1 MYDVIIIGAG
11 SSGSVLA
18 NRLSEDP
25 NRTVLLIE
33 AGPDYVDPKTLPF
46 ELINSHRNALKDHDW
61 GLDYAPTQSQQSK
74 LPRGKV
80 TGGSSA
86 VNTTIALRGLP
97 EDYNAWAEAGN
108 PGWEWESVLPHFK
121 RLERD
126 LDYGDNDDHGD
137 AGPISIRRYP
147 KSEMTEVHQAFLA
160 DADTLGYPECHD
172 ANAPQ
177 STGAGPQPMNKLGR
191 LRISCAIGYLAPARF
206 RPNLTVLAS
215 TTVSRLLFEKK
226 RCIGAEITSNE
237 GTLQQVFAKLNI
249 VSAGALLTP
258 TLLMRSGLG
267 PPDMLNAFGIE
278 TIESEP
284 FVGQNLCDHPAISV
298 VCLAKPGC
306 NIDHDA
312 PIIQTIL
319 RYTTE
324 RAEHRNN
331 MQIEQLSYAGAP
343 AGPAR
348 FAIAACLEY
357 QYGRGNLQLTGP
369 HAKDLPLISNHFC
382 EDQRDLRA
390 LVEGLKD
397 TLAFTQ
403 QPALRGMIDSIS
415 FPDPNRGSKDSDLAG
430 LIQRFAGSGY
440 HPCGTVKMGP
450 KEDPSAVVG
459 SSGEL
464 HRCDGLVVAD
474 ASIMPQ
480 VPRANTNLT
489 AIMIGEKI
497 SQDINRH
504 PSHFG
509 L

>member
-33 AGPDYVDPKTLPF
+33 AGPDYVEPKTLPF

-61 GLDYAPTQSQQSK
+61 GLGYAPTQSQQSK

-97 EDYNAWAEAGN
+97 EDYNTWADAGN
-108 PGWEWESVLPHFK
+108 PGWDWEAVLPHFK

-126 LDYGDNDDHGD
+126 LDYGETDDHGD

-147 KSEMTEVHQAFLA
+147 KSEMTPVHQAFLA
-160 DADTLGYPECHD
+160 DADTLGYPECPD

-206 RPNLTVLAS
+206 RPNLTVLANTS
-215 TTVSRLLFEKK
+215 AQRLLFEKK
-226 RCIGAEITSNE
+226 RCIGVEIVSPE
-237 GTLQQVFAKLNI
+237 GSTQRVFGKLNI
-249 VSAGALLTP
+249 VSAGSLLTP

-267 PPDMLNAFGIE
+267 PPDMLAAFGIE
-278 TIESEP
+278 LIESEP
-284 FVGQNLCDHPAISV
+284 FIGQNLCDHPAISV

-306 NIDHDA
+306 TIDHDA

-319 RYTTE
+319 RYTTDG
-324 RAEHRNN
+324 AEHRNN
-331 MQIEQLSYAGAP
+331 MQIEQLSYAGNSN
-343 AGPAR
+343 GPAR

-357 QYGRGNLQLTGP
+357 QYGRGSLALTGP
-369 HAKDLPLISNHFC
+369 FAKDLPMISNHFC
-382 EDQRDLRA
+382 EDQRDLSA
-390 LVEGLKD
+390 LVKGLKD
-397 TLAFTQ
+397 ALAFTQ
-403 QPALRGMIDSIS
+403 QPALREMIDPVS
-415 FPDPNRGSKDSDLAG
+415 FPDPNRGSKDSDLAA

-450 KEDPSAVVG
+450 KEDPCAIVN
-459 SSGEL
+459 SSGQM

-474 ASIMPQ
+474 ASIMPE
-480 VPRANTNLT
+480 VPRANTNLST
-489 AIMIGEKI
+489 IMIGEKI
-497 SQDINRH
+497 SQDINRN
-504 PSHFG
+504 PSSFG